1 MANFRFIDNSKEVL
15 RALFDQKDEALEA
28 MGLAAEGFAKANLTA
43 FPRVDTGRLRSSVS
57 HARQGDDEYIGTNV
71 SYAPYVELGTG
82 PYLETA
88 DGQPSAGRLDVPWFY
103 KDDKGVGHLSYG
115 MKPAHFLKNAV
126 SQHKKELADIAKE
139 YMHK

>member
-1 MANFRFIDNSKEVL
+1 MANIKFIDNSKEVL
-15 RALFDQKDEALEA
+15 EALFTQKQEALEA

-82 PYLETA
+82 PYAETSE
-88 DGQPSAGRLDVPWFY
+88 GQPGGGRMDVPWFY
-103 KDDKGVGHLSYG
+103 KDENGVGHLSYG
-115 MKPAHFLKNAV
+115 MRPAHFLKNAV
-126 SQHKKELADIAKE
+126 SQHKKELQEIAEDYLK
-139 YMHK
+139 K